1 MDPSILAAGQVLVGG
16 FSGLSVPSVLLEAFA
31 EGSIG
36 GVTFFSRNI
45 DTPQQLHT
53 VIAAIE
59 WPDERPPLLA
69 IDQEGG
75 RVARLK
81 SPIVKLPPMRELGHL
96 GDPSLT
102 KRAAA
107 LLGNQLR
114 AIGLTMNFAPVL
126 DVDTNPDNPVIGDR
140 AFGTTPEEVVVHARA
155 FAAGLA
161 DAGILSCG
169 KHFPGHGDTLLDSH
183 LALPTVKHA
192 LARLEAVELAPF
204 RQALD
209 FPAFMTAHVV
219 FPELDAHRPATLS
232 PHVVGGLLRRDM
244 GYEGVIISDD
254 LEMKAVAKMHSIAE
268 SAILAIEAG
277 CDVLLVC
284 SDTDALFDAREQLA
298 AKARKDVG
306 FSARLNDAAERSLR
320 LRRSAPPAPA
330 KNLNGA
336 FDGSAAFERELD
348 AHLGRDDDA

>member
-1 MDPSILAAGQVLVGG
+1 MDTSILAAGQVLVGG
-16 FSGLSVPSVLLEAFA
+16 FSGLKVPPKLMEAFA

-45 DTPQQLHT
+45 DTPKQLHAL
-53 VIAAIE
+53 IKEIE
-59 WPDERPPLLA
+59 WPQERPPLLA

-81 SPIVKLPPMRELGHL
+81 SPVVKLPPMRELAQI

-102 KRAAA
+102 ERAAA
-107 LLGNQLR
+107 LLGSQLR

-140 AFGTTPEEVVVHARA
+140 SFGARPKEVILHARA

-161 DAGILSCG
+161 DAGVLSCG

-183 LALPTVKHA
+183 LALPTVKHT
-192 LARLEAVELAPF
+192 LARLEAVELLPF

-232 PHVVGGLLRRDM
+232 PHVVGDLLRHDM

-254 LEMKAVAKMHSIAE
+254 LEMKAVAKMYSIAE

-284 SDTDALFDAREQLA
+284 SDTDALFDAREELA
-298 AKARKDVG
+298 ARARRDVA
-306 FSARLNDAAERSLR
+306 FRTRLDDAAERSLR
-320 LRRSAPPAPA
+320 LRRSAPPTPAP
-330 KNLNGA
+330 NLSGV
-336 FDGSAAFERELD
+336 FDASTLFERELET
-348 AHLGRDDDA
+348 HLGQRHA

>member
-1 MDPSILAAGQVLVGG
+1 MLA
-16 FSGLSVPSVLLEAFA
+16 EAFA

-36 GVTFFSRNI
+36 GVTFFGRNI
-45 DTPQQLHT
+45 ASYLQLHAL
-53 VIAAIE
+53 ISAIE
-59 WPDERPPLLA
+59 WPQERPPLLA

-81 SPIVKLPPMRELGHL
+81 TPIVKLPPMRALGRV

-102 KRAAA
+102 KRAAS
-107 LLGNQLR
+107 LLGSQLR
-114 AIGLTMNFAPVL
+114 ALGLTMNFAPVL
-126 DVDTNPDNPVIGDR
+126 DVDTNPNNPVIGDR
-140 AFGTTPEEVVVHARA
+140 AFGSTPETVVVHARA

-161 DAGILSCG
+161 VAGILSCG

-183 LALPTVKHA
+183 LALPTVTHA
-192 LARLEAVELAPF
+192 LERLESVELAPF
-204 RQALD
+204 RGALD

-219 FPELDAHRPATLS
+219 FPELDAKRPATLS
-232 PHVVGGLLRRDM
+232 PDVVGGLLRREM

-254 LEMKAVAKMHSIAE
+254 LEMKAVAKMHSVAE

-298 AKARKDVG
+298 AKARQEVR

-330 KNLNGA
+330 PSLEGV
-336 FDGSAAFERELD
+336 FDGSAAFEREL
-348 AHLGRDDDA
+348 AVNLGL

>member
-1 MDPSILAAGQVLVGG
+1 MGG
-16 FSGLSVPSVLLEAFA
+16 FSGPTVPTALVEAFA

-45 DTPQQLHT
+45 HNTNQLHT
-53 VIAAIE
+53 LIDSLE
-59 WPDERPPLLA
+59 WPQERPPLLA

-81 SPIVKLPPMRELGHL
+81 SPIVKLPPMSELGRI

-102 KRAAA
+102 KRAAT
-107 LLGNQLR
+107 LLGGQLR

-140 AFGTTPEEVVVHARA
+140 AFGRRPKEVILHARA

-183 LALPTVKHA
+183 LALPTVNHS
-192 LARLEAVELAPF
+192 LARLEAVELLPF
-204 RQALD
+204 RMALD

-232 PHVVGGLLRRDM
+232 PRVVGDLLRGDM

-284 SDTDALFDAREQLA
+284 SDTDALFDAREELA
-298 AKARKDVG
+298 ARARRDVA
-306 FSARLNDAAERSLR
+306 FRARLDDAAERALR
-320 LRRSAPPAPA
+320 LRRSAPPSPA
-330 KNLNGA
+330 QSLDRA
-336 FDGSAAFERELD
+336 FEGSADFEDELD
-348 AHLGRDDDA
+348 ARMEQRDV

>member
-1 MDPSILAAGQVLVGG
+1 MGG
-16 FSGLSVPSVLLEAFA
+16 FSGLMMPSSLMEAFA

-45 DTPQQLHT
+45 SSPEQLHT
-53 VIAAIE
+53 LISEIE
-59 WPDERPPLLA
+59 WPQERPPLLA

-81 SPIVKLPPMRELGHL
+81 SPIVKLPPMRELGKL

-102 KRAAA
+102 KQAAA
-107 LLGNQLR
+107 LLGSQLR

-126 DVDTNPDNPVIGDR
+126 DVDTNPDNPIIGDR
-140 AFGTTPEEVVVHARA
+140 AFGTRPKEVILHARA

-161 DAGILSCG
+161 DAGVLSCG

-183 LALPTVKHA
+183 LALPTVQHA
-192 LARLEAVELAPF
+192 LARLEAVELLPF

-209 FPAFMTAHVV
+209 FPALMTAHVV

-232 PHVVGGLLRRDM
+232 PHVVGLLRRDM
-244 GYEGVIISDD
+244 GYDGVIISDD

-298 AKARKDVG
+298 ARARRNVT
-306 FSARLNDAAERSLR
+306 FRARLDDAAERSLR
-320 LRRSAPPAPA
+320 LRRSAPPSPA
-330 KNLNGA
+330 RDLAGA
-336 FDGSAAFERELD
+336 FDGSAEFERELD
-348 AHLGRDDDA
+348 ARRGQSDA

>member
-1 MDPSILAAGQVLVGG
+1 MGG
-16 FSGLSVPSVLLEAFA
+16 FSGLTLPSTLREAFA

-36 GVTFFSRNI
+36 GVTVFRRNI
-45 DTPQQLHT
+45 ENEQQLHDL
-53 VIAAIE
+53 ISSIGYPE
-59 WPDERPPLLA
+59 EHPPLLA

-81 SPIVKLPPMRELGHL
+81 DAIAKLPPMRALGQI

-102 KRAAA
+102 KRAGFV
-107 LLGNQLR
+107 LGSQLR

-126 DVDTNPDNPVIGDR
+126 DVDTNPANPVIGDR
-140 AFGTTPEEVVVHARA
+140 AFGTTVEEVVLHARA

-161 DAGILSCG
+161 NAGVLSCG

-183 LALPTVKHA
+183 LALPTVAHSR
-192 LARLEAVELAPF
+192 ARLDAVELAPF

-219 FPELDAHRPATLS
+219 FPELDASRPATLS
-232 PHVVGGLLRRDM
+232 PQVVGGLLRTEM

-254 LEMKAVAKMHSIAE
+254 LEMKAVAKMHSVAE
-268 SAILAIEAG
+268 SAVLAIEAG

-284 SDTDALFDAREQLA
+284 SDTDALFDAREALA
-298 AKARKDVG
+298 AKARKSSG
-306 FSARLNDAAERSLR
+306 FRGRLNDAAERSLR

-330 KNLNGA
+330 QSLAGA
-336 FDGSAAFERELD
+336 FDTSAALEREIAERLKVFTEQ
-348 AHLGRDDDA
+348 A

>member
-16 FSGLSVPSVLLEAFA
+16 FSGIKVPSVLLEAFA

-36 GVTFFSRNI
+36 GVTFFRRNI
-45 DTPQQLHT
+45 ETPQQLHT
-53 VIAAIE
+53 LISEIE
-59 WPDERPPLLA
+59 WSKERPPLLA

-81 SPIVKLPPMRELGHL
+81 TPIVKLPPMRKLGKV

-102 KRAAA
+102 KRAAR
-107 LLGNQLR
+107 LLGSQLR

-140 AFGTTPEEVVVHARA
+140 AFGATPDEVVVHARA

-161 DAGILSCG
+161 EAGILSCG

-183 LALPTVKHA
+183 LALPTVGHPRE
-192 LARLEAVELAPF
+192 RLDAVELAPF
-204 RQALD
+204 RRALD

-219 FPELDAHRPATLS
+219 FPQLDEHRPATLS
-232 PHVVGGLLRRDM
+232 PAVVGGLLRRDM

-254 LEMKAVAKMHSIAE
+254 LEMKAVAKMHSVAE

-277 CDVLLVC
+277 CDMLLVC

-298 AKARKDVG
+298 AKARQDVG
-306 FSARLNDAAERSLR
+306 FCARLDDAAERSLR

-330 KNLNGA
+330 PNLEGV
-336 FDGSAAFERELD
+336 FDGSAALEREL
-348 AHLGRDDDA
+348 AERIEL